1 VVPKFYRFKE
11 APMATIRDVARLASV
26 SVATVSNVLN
36 NPARVSPELL
46 ARVRAAVDKLGYAP
60 DAAARSLRKR
70 SSGLLGLVVADITNP
85 FFSELFEAIELA
97 AAARGFSVILCNSNE
112 ITERE
117 EAHLRML
124 RSQRIDGL
132 ILAPT
137 GTVSMNRAA
146 LLAALEMPVVL
157 VDRAMEGLGYDAVV
171 LNNHRAAYEATSYAI
186 GCGHR
191 RIALINGP
199 KTVRTAAD
207 RLQGY
212 REALLAAGL
221 ALDPALVR
229 DAGFREQ
236 SAYEAALQLLRSE
249 QRPTAIFTTNNLMTI
264 GVLRATAE
272 LGLHCPDDISII
284 GIDDLSWAEAVA
296 PRLTMVAQP
305 VRAMGETALDLLTQ
319 RIAGTRLGAGT
330 TTVLEPRLMVRKS
343 CAAPASKNN
352 AEAADV

>member
-1 VVPKFYRFKE
+1 
-11 APMATIRDVARLASV
+11 MATIRDVAQLAGV
-26 SVATVSNVLN
+26 SVATVSNALN

-46 ARVRAAVDKLGYAP
+46 TRVRAAVDKLGYAP

-70 SSGLLGLVVADITNP
+70 SSGLLGLIVADITNP

-117 EAHLRML
+117 ETHLRML

-137 GTVSMNRAA
+137 GTASMNRAA

-199 KTVRTAAD
+199 NTVRTAAD

-212 REALLAAGL
+212 RESLLAAGL
-221 ALDPALVR
+221 ALDPALVESKASVDPCR
-229 DAGFREQ
+229 YFKRVAMR
-236 SAYEAALQLLRSE
+236 R
-249 QRPTAIFTTNNLMTI
+249 
-264 GVLRATAE
+264 
-272 LGLHCPDDISII
+272 LGLEQ
-284 GIDDLSWAEAVA
+284 GIAAEGSRAHPTVGSRNSSSTKGGGA
-296 PRLTMVAQP
+296 TGGGSGARAHRPRSP
-305 VRAMGETALDLLTQ
+305 
-319 RIAGTRLGAGT
+319 
-330 TTVLEPRLMVRKS
+330 
-343 CAAPASKNN
+343 
-352 AEAADV
+352 

>member
-1 VVPKFYRFKE
+1 MV
-11 APMATIRDVARLASV
+11 TIRDVAQLANV
-26 SVATVSNVLN
+26 SVTTVSNVLN
-36 NPARVSPELL
+36 NPNKVSPELL

-60 DAAARSLRKR
+60 HAAARSLRKR
-70 SSGLLGLVVADITNP
+70 SSGLLGLVVGDITNP

-112 ITERE
+112 TTERE
-117 EAHLRML
+117 ETHLRML

-137 GTVSMNRAA
+137 GTASMNRAA
-146 LLAALEMPVVL
+146 LLAALEIPVVL
-157 VDRAMEGLGYDAVV
+157 IDRAMEGLGYDAVV

-236 SAYEAALQLLRSE
+236 SAYEAALQLLRSD
-249 QRPTAIFTTNNLMTI
+249 QRPTAIFTANNLMTI

-272 LGLHCPDDISII
+272 LGLSCPNDLSII
-284 GIDDLSWAEAVA
+284 GIDDLPWAEAVA

-305 VRAMGETALDLLTQ
+305 VRAMGETALELLAH
-319 RIAGTRLGAGT
+319 RIAGTRLGPGT
-330 TTVLEPRLMVRKS
+330 TTVMEPRLMVRKS
-343 CAAPASKNN
+343 CAAPASMPD
-352 AEAADV
+352 AEDADV

>member
-1 VVPKFYRFKE
+1 
-11 APMATIRDVARLASV
+11 MATIRDVARLASV

-36 NPARVSPELL
+36 NTAKVSPELL
-46 ARVRAAVDKLGYAP
+46 ARVRAAVDKLGYSP
-60 DAAARSLRKR
+60 DAAARSLRRR
-70 SSGLLGLVVADITNP
+70 SSGLLGLIVADITNP

-157 VDRAMEGLGYDAVV
+157 VDRAMEGLGYDTVV

-199 KTVRTAAD
+199 KAVRTGFAPTKPDGWCEFASD
-207 RLQGY
+207 DTVQ
-212 REALLAAGL
+212 
-221 ALDPALVR
+221 DVCPACLTVVER
-229 DAGFREQ
+229 
-236 SAYEAALQLLRSE
+236 
-249 QRPTAIFTTNNLMTI
+249 
-264 GVLRATAE
+264 
-272 LGLHCPDDISII
+272 
-284 GIDDLSWAEAVA
+284 AEAI
-296 PRLTMVAQP
+296 
-305 VRAMGETALDLLTQ
+305 VRAANT
-319 RIAGTRLGAGT
+319 
-330 TTVLEPRLMVRKS
+330 
-343 CAAPASKNN
+343 PAS
-352 AEAADV
+352 

>member
-1 VVPKFYRFKE
+1 
-11 APMATIRDVARLASV
+11 MTTIRDVAHLANV
-26 SVATVSNVLN
+26 SVTTVSNALN
-36 NPARVSPELL
+36 NPDRVSPELL
-46 ARVRAAVDKLGYAP
+46 ARVRSAVDKLGYAP
-60 DAAARSLRKR
+60 HAAARSLRKR
-70 SSGLLGLVVADITNP
+70 SSGLLGLIVGDITNP

-97 AAARGFSVILCNSNE
+97 AAERGFSVILCNSNE
-112 ITERE
+112 RAERE
-117 EAHLRML
+117 EVHLRLL

-137 GTVSMNRAA
+137 GTASMNRAA
-146 LLAALEMPVVL
+146 LLAALEIPVVL

-171 LNNHRAAYEATSYAI
+171 LNNHRAAYDATSYAI

-221 ALDPALVR
+221 GFDPELVH

-236 SAYEAALQLLRSE
+236 LAYDAAIQLLRGGD
-249 QRPTAIFTTNNLMTI
+249 RPTAIFTTNNLMTI
-264 GVLRATAE
+264 GVIRAVAE
-272 LGLHCPDDISII
+272 LGLGCPDDISMI
-284 GIDDLSWAEAVA
+284 GIDDLPWAEAVS

-305 VRAMGETALDLLTQ
+305 VRAIGETALDLLAQ
-319 RIAGTRLGAGT
+319 RIAGTRLGVGT
-330 TTVLEPRLMVRKS
+330 TTVMEPRLIARNS
-343 CAAPASKNN
+343 CAAPAAN